1 MGADITTCV
10 TVTVSKIA
18 ESQIVMKLLGVW
30 NSGLLL
36 LLLVK
41 AMDGDSLIVENVAQ
55 LAVGLI

>member
-36 LLLVK
+36 LLVK